1 MVSEF
6 FFIHLLD
13 FQNFRFWGLTGF
25 TSTHRCE
32 GPPKNEKKKKL
43 IRFEKTYHWTTPIFG
58 GCLKGPQGVLIRVVR
73 WRLNVLKKFYGP
85 ICQIDDVITFQKS
98 AHKIFS
104 THSVATGPGDL
115 EPPRDPLNTPRI
127 MAQSNG
133 SVFQNE
139 LVLVKFYLRDHPAII
154 MHNMHIDM
162 CIY

>member
-25 TSTHRCE
+25 TSTHDALDHQ
-32 GPPKNEKKKKL
+32 KTNKQTNKL
-43 IRFEKTYHWTTPIFG
+43 IRFEKLNHSIIPIFG

-73 WRLNVLKKFYGP
+73 WRLNVSKKFYGP

-98 AHKIFS
+98 SHKIFS
-104 THSVATGPGDL
+104 THIFSTGPGDL

-127 MAQSNG
+127 LAQSDG
-133 SVFQNE
+133 
-139 LVLVKFYLRDHPAII
+139 
-154 MHNMHIDM
+154 
-162 CIY
+162 